1 MLRRPPRSTRT
12 DTLFPYTTLFR
23 SASQIEPFFQNE
35 RTHERKRPPTLR
47 RTARF
52 ELPEPRKSV
61 VLAALLFL
69 LAQRGTKDVAQAG
82 TAVGRAELGH
92 RLLLLGDLA
101 GLDRQRQ
108 LAALA
113 ADVGDLRVHLL
124 VDRETLRPLVLAVER
139 QDRKSVVWGKSVE
152 VRVELGGCRIFK
164 K

>member
-47 RTARF
+47 RTARS

-69 LAQRGTKDVAQAG
+69 LAQRGTQDVAQAC
-82 TAVGRAELGH
+82 TPVGRAELGH
-92 RLLLLGDLA
+92 SLLLLAHLA
-101 GLDRQRQ
+101 SLYRKRH

-113 ADVGDLRVHLL
+113 FGLCDLRFSHLAAPA
-124 VDRETLRPLVLAVER
+124 TPSPLVLGR
-139 QDRKSVVWGKSVE
+139 LRHGPLSM
-152 VRVELGGCRIFK
+152 
-164 K
+164 